1 MKLNKGTPF
10 DRNWINGY
18 TLIRHLKRW
27 INPGSGSPGNLEH
40 VCLTLAV
47 QLEDTCRILVV
58 VRFPCG
64 ASGTRP
70 VLISPC
76 TSCSP
81 NFIFSPTLDRCASEP
96 PLCSRSAPARSALG
110 LYSVPQ
116 WSSAPGS
123 FKFDRS
129 APLRLRIPSSRY
141 RLHSQDRWCMVIDKS
156 RP

>member
-64 ASGTRP
+64 AKVVPALSLFLRARHAP
-70 VLISPC
+70 P
-76 TSCSP
+76 TS
-81 NFIFSPTLDRCASEP
+81 FSLLHSIVALLSHH
-96 PLCSRSAPARSALG
+96 SALG
-110 LYSVPQ
+110 LL
-116 WSSAPGS
+116 
-123 FKFDRS
+123 
-129 APLRLRIPSSRY
+129 PLAL
-141 RLHSQDRWCMVIDKS
+141 L
-156 RP
+156 